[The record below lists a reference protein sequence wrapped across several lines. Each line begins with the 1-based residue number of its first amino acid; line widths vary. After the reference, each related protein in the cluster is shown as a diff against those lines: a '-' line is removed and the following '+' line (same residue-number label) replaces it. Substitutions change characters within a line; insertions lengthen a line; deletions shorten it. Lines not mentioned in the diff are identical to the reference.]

1 MRLLLA
7 EDESALADAVA
18 TYLSLHHHEV
28 DWADNGL
35 DALDKALDYPYDC
48 ILLDIMMPG
57 MDGVSVLKELRA
69 AGSSVPVIFMTAKGE
84 LSDKSD
90 GFHAGADDY
99 LTKPF
104 ALEELLLRVTA
115 LGRRGHVLPTKNL
128 TFADLELD
136 RESHLLTVGG
146 MPCALSPREFQLIEF
161 LILNPNM
168 FFSVDTLLDRV
179 WGFSTEVEINT
190 VWVHISQLRKKLEA
204 CNSQATIV
212 SKRSVGYALE
222 KNE

>member
-28 DWADNGL
+28 DWTDNGL
-35 DALDKALDYPYDC
+35 DALDKALDNPYDC

-69 AGSSVPVIFMTAKGE
+69 AGCSVPVIFLTARGE

-104 ALEELLLRVTA
+104 ALEELLRRVTA

-136 RESHLLTVGG
+136 REFHQLTVGG
-146 MPCALSPREFQLIEF
+146 RPCPLSPREFQLMEF

-168 FFSVDTLLDRV
+168 YFSVDTLLDRV
-179 WGFSTEVEINT
+179 WGFSAEVEINT

-204 CNSQATIV
+204 CNAQATIV
-212 SKRSVGYALE
+212 SKRNVGYALE

>member
-7 EDESALADAVA
+7 EDEGSLADAVM

-28 DWADNGL
+28 DWADNGS
-35 DALDKALDYPYDC
+35 DALDKALDRPYDC

-69 AGSSVPVIFMTAKGE
+69 AGSSVPVIFLTAKGE

-115 LGRRGHVLPTKNL
+115 LGRRGHVRLTKNL
-128 TFADLELD
+128 IFADLELD
-136 RESHLLTVGG
+136 REFHCFTVGG
-146 MPCALSPREFQLIEF
+146 KICLLSPREFQLMEF

-168 FFSVDTLLDRV
+168 YFSVETLLDRV
-179 WGFSTEVEINT
+179 WGFSAEVEINT
-190 VWVHISQLRKKLEA
+190 VWVHISQLRKKLETYHA
-204 CNSQATIV
+204 QAKIV

-222 KNE
+222 KSE

>member
-28 DWADNGL
+28 DWVDNGL
-35 DALDKALDYPYDC
+35 DALDKALDNPYDC

-136 RESHLLTVGG
+136 REPHLLTVGG

>member
-7 EDESALADAVA
+7 EDEGSLADAVM

-28 DWADNGL
+28 DWADNGS
-35 DALDKALDYPYDC
+35 DALDKALDRPYDC

-69 AGSSVPVIFMTAKGE
+69 AGSSVPVIFLTAKGE

-115 LGRRGHVLPTKNL
+115 LGRRGHVRLTKNL
-128 TFADLELD
+128 IFADLELD
-136 RESHLLTVGG
+136 REFHCFTVGG
-146 MPCALSPREFQLIEF
+146 KICSLSPREFQLMEF

-168 FFSVDTLLDRV
+168 YFSVETLLDRV
-179 WGFSTEVEINT
+179 WGFSAEVEINT
-190 VWVHISQLRKKLEA
+190 VWVHISQLRKKLETYHA
-204 CNSQATIV
+204 QAKIV

-222 KNE
+222 KSE